1 MISMIGS
8 QGAIIMKYLL
18 VSVVA
23 LLFGVRPVI
32 AENSQPLRVG
42 AVLPLTGPLS
52 VQGVPFK
59 NAMVLAQEELDPE
72 HHIDLVFEDD
82 VFLPRNT
89 VSATKKLFEKDNIG
103 ALIVFGTNQGLAVAD
118 MAEQRRVPF
127 LSINVNRAVVQNRKF
142 ASLLMP
148 PLEVLTALNIAEAK
162 RRNYQR
168 IATVASIQDSCLLQK
183 KIFEAARIGVLVSSQ
198 EIDPQDR
205 ELRSVA
211 LRLLDGKPDAIF
223 LSTLPPQGALLAK
236 SLRQLG
242 YRGELFGGI
251 QTAYLSELQA
261 SDGALE
267 NGWIVSAEDRHAERY
282 YARYRRRFSSE
293 PTDLS
298 MYAYD
303 AINLLIEGRKTAD
316 LNQFLHSVRD
326 FNGISGTFSSDGEN
340 GYTFQV
346 ALKQFTRTGYR
357 YLP

>member
-1 MISMIGS
+1 MR
-8 QGAIIMKYLL
+8 YLF
-18 VSVVA
+18 VSVLA
-23 LLFGVRPVI
+23 LVLGVNPVI
-32 AENSQPLRVG
+32 AEHSQPLKVG

-82 VFLPRNT
+82 AFLPRNT
-89 VSATKKLFEKDNIG
+89 VSAAKKLIEKDTIG
-103 ALIVFGTNQGLAVAD
+103 ALIVFGTNQGLAVVD
-118 MAEQRRVPF
+118 MAEQRKIPF
-127 LSINVNRAVVQNRKF
+127 LSINVNRAVVRNRSF

-148 PLEVLTALNIAEAK
+148 PLEVLTALNVAEAK
-162 RRNYQR
+162 RRGYRR

-183 KIFEAARIGVLVSSQ
+183 KIFEAAKVGELVSSQ

-205 ELRSVA
+205 DLRSAA

-236 SLRQLG
+236 SVRQLG
-242 YRGELFGGI
+242 FQGDLFGGI
-251 QTAYLSELQA
+251 QTAYLSELHA

-267 NGWIVSAEDRHAERY
+267 NAWIVSAEDRHAEQY
-282 YARYRRRFSSE
+282 YTRYRRRFSSE

-303 AINLLIEGRKTAD
+303 AIKLLIEGRKTAD

-326 FNGISGTFSSDGEN
+326 FKGTSGTFSSDSEN